1 MAEPV
6 TVNIPHDLGQVEAKR
21 RLETGF
27 ARIHDQ
33 IGGKLL
39 AVDNRWEDNL
49 LHFKAAFFGQT
60 VSGRAEVFDRIVR
73 IELDLPWV
81 LASIANKLKGRIAKE
96 GTILLEKK

>member
-6 TVNIPHDLGQVEAKR
+6 TVNIPHDLGTAEAKR

-27 ARIHDQ
+27 ARVHEQ

-39 AVDNRWEDNL
+39 AVDNRWEENL

-60 VSGRAEVFDRIVR
+60 VSGRAEVFERSVR
-73 IELDLPWV
+73 LEIELPWV
-81 LASIANKLKGRIAKE
+81 LASVANKLKDRIARQ